1 MLSDNTMKREATDV
15 PTGPISWWS
24 WRPGMKPA
32 YALLLGTPLT
42 ILALL
47 LTLLGA
53 ITLIAGIEDSFSPPL
68 QVPGTVVGR
77 GTTTSQPQLTLHLKG
92 SAGIPDRVTLAVPTD
107 LARNMSLNASVV
119 VSYSPRLHFAYAL
132 EYAGR
137 RYAVPGVV
145 AAGNPPG
152 SMVFLL
158 LGLLLLPYSALL
170 VHWGWRDLLIERY
183 DRGRLGTMTARVVA
197 MRETTRSRQPGFA
210 GRGARLWYGIA
221 LLPIEEITNQKI
233 YTFSISE
240 ETYRS
245 IRRGTTIKVIY
256 SPHLHHVYTVTK
268 TQ

>member
-1 MLSDNTMKREATDV
+1 MLSDNTIKREATGV
-15 PTGPISWWS
+15 PAGPISWWS

-32 YALLLGTPLT
+32 YALLLGIPLT
-42 ILALL
+42 LLALL
-47 LTLLGA
+47 LILLGSF
-53 ITLIAGIEDSFSPPL
+53 TLIAGIEDSSSRPL
-68 QVPGTVVGR
+68 QVPGTVAGR
-77 GTTTSQPQLTLHLKG
+77 GTATSQPQLTLHLQG
-92 SAGIPDRVTLAVPTD
+92 IAGIPDRVTLAVPASI
-107 LARNMSLNASVV
+107 ARTIPLNAPVV

-137 RYAVPGVV
+137 RYTVPGVG

-152 SMVFLL
+152 SIVFLL

-183 DRGRLGTMTARVVA
+183 DRGKLGAMTARVVA

-210 GRGARLWYGIA
+210 GRGAHLWYGIA
-221 LLPIEEITNQKI
+221 LLPIEEIASQKVCA
-233 YTFSISE
+233 FSISE

-245 IRRGTTIKVIY
+245 VRRGTTIRVIY
-256 SPHLHHVYTVTK
+256 SPHLHHVYTITE